1 MLAAELQ
8 VGMPDIGLAVAW
20 AKGGGYFLDQEGF
33 DARAAGGLPGVE
45 ERLLEAADPKR
56 ADGRG
61 FGGFWPFERAGQD
74 DPARKILE
82 GLYEAKR
89 QEVLDPEPAS
99 KEELKEAED
108 EYTAL
113 LNAEKAYEVD
123 LERFGGGM
131 EHLISLRACVEG
143 DDGKYTYKFC
153 GFEKIEQ
160 REGNSRAVIL
170 GKYMSHEALPDGSL
184 VVKFGMGDRCWGHG
198 ERRANAK
205 VACGPETKVLSV
217 VEPNTCVY
225 EVEMEGPAGCGEVKE
240 EVAGERHD
248 EL

>member
-1 MLAAELQ
+1 
-8 VGMPDIGLAVAW
+8 
-20 AKGGGYFLDQEGF
+20 
-33 DARAAGGLPGVE
+33 
-45 ERLLEAADPKR
+45 
-56 ADGRG
+56 
-61 FGGFWPFERAGQD
+61 
-74 DPARKILE
+74 
-82 GLYEAKR
+82 
-89 QEVLDPEPAS
+89 
-99 KEELKEAED
+99 
-108 EYTAL
+108 
-113 LNAEKAYEVD
+113 
-123 LERFGGGM
+123 M

-143 DDGKYTYKFC
+143 DDGKYTYNFC

-170 GKYMSHEALPDGSL
+170 GKYMSHEGESGEFLFYETPANTSSALPDGSL